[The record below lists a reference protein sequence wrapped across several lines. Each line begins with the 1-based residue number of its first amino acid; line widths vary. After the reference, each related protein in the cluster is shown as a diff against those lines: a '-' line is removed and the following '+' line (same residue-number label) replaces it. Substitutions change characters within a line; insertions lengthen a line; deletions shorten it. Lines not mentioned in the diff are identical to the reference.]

1 MATGTTPKNAANDMT
16 AAAAEDRGPEIQG
29 RMDAIDGRRLFGWA
43 WDASRPDDRLAIR
56 VLLDGR
62 EIGTTVADRPRA
74 DLQRNGVGDG
84 AHAFEFS
91 LPDNDADVSDR
102 LSVVAVSPST
112 GKETPLRRPSEMEIA
127 AEAVAAVPLRR
138 ATDLLEA
145 LMAAQR
151 RFHSVQQAALQSLK
165 ETADKVD
172 AIGAAGT
179 DGVAQAIDAV
189 RSTQDSLE
197 KRLAEIEVFQLRFD
211 QTLGDLDKRIQ
222 ALHSSAD
229 RPLRRAVAALGV
241 FVALV
246 AGIAIYAVALQT
258 MG

>member
-1 MATGTTPKNAANDMT
+1 
-16 AAAAEDRGPEIQG
+16 
-29 RMDAIDGRRLFGWA
+29 
-43 WDASRPDDRLAIR
+43 
-56 VLLDGR
+56 
-62 EIGTTVADRPRA
+62 
-74 DLQRNGVGDG
+74 
-84 AHAFEFS
+84 
-91 LPDNDADVSDR
+91 
-102 LSVVAVSPST
+102 
-112 GKETPLRRPSEMEIA
+112 
-127 AEAVAAVPLRR
+127 VPLRR